1 MPTITAAI
9 ITFNEERNIQRC
21 LDSLKNCVD
30 DILVLDSFST
40 DKTLAICKEN
50 NVRVIQH
57 DWMGYSKSKN
67 YLNTFIT
74 SDLIFSIDADESL
87 SEELQAEINSLRST
101 GALAFYS
108 VNRITNYCGTW
119 IKHSG
124 WFPDVKVRISPGEK
138 TTWDGEIVHEELLL
152 PEGEKIIGLN
162 GLLAHYS
169 YYSQVEHRQRAD
181 QYSRLTAIK
190 YRDQGKKASFV
201 KPYISGVVRFLKMFL
216 WQKGF
221 LDGKSGWVIAKISA
235 QSNIYKYKE
244 LRRLISEHE

>member
-40 DKTLAICKEN
+40 DNTLAICKEN

-101 GALAFYS
+101 GALAFYA

-124 WFPDVKVRISPGEK
+124 
-138 TTWDGEIVHEELLL
+138 
-152 PEGEKIIGLN
+152 
-162 GLLAHYS
+162 
-169 YYSQVEHRQRAD
+169 
-181 QYSRLTAIK
+181 
-190 YRDQGKKASFV
+190 
-201 KPYISGVVRFLKMFL
+201 
-216 WQKGF
+216 
-221 LDGKSGWVIAKISA
+221 
-235 QSNIYKYKE
+235 
-244 LRRLISEHE
+244 